1 MRVAIYYPWVY
12 LKGGIERTI
21 LELKKRS
28 RHEWTIFTSY
38 YDRDETY
45 PELELMDIRQLQRVS
60 VKRTYLSVIRSA
72 IRILRTR
79 IEAESFDAVVICCDG
94 IGSLLSFRN
103 AVNPLICLC
112 FTPLRAVYDEEYR
125 VRHLSRYRAVMP
137 LVLLLEVF
145 YKAIDRLAWKKYR
158 HVFCISRTVKERVL
172 RGRLCSSDQV
182 EIASPGIDKN
192 KIMFSRRRDRYF
204 FLPGRITWTKN
215 IELGIRAF
223 LEFKLR
229 ADGDFRLVIA
239 GMVDNKSRGYY
250 RYLIRLVE
258 GREDVVFVRGP
269 TDKQMAELYK
279 NCYAVL
285 FPSFNED
292 FGLVPIEAMSH
303 GKPVVAVNRGGPAE
317 VLVHGETGWLVDGRV
332 NNFSTAMEYLV
343 KNPSLAWKMGKN
355 AIKRCE
361 LFTWDNFVERI
372 DGFLDRLARKKC
384 GLI

>member
-1 MRVAIYYPWVY
+1 MRVAIYYPWIY

-38 YDRDETY
+38 YDRDQTY
-45 PELELMDIRQLQRVS
+45 PELKLMDIRELQRVS

-103 AVNPLICLC
+103 AVKPLVCLC

-137 LVLLLEVF
+137 FVLLLEVF
-145 YKAIDRLAWKKYR
+145 YKAIDLLAWRRYR

-182 EIASPGIDKN
+182 EIASPGIDKR
-192 KIMFSRRRDRYF
+192 KISFSPRRDLYF
-204 FLPGRITWTKN
+204 FLPGRIKWTKN

-223 LEFKLR
+223 LEFKSR
-229 ADGDFRLVIA
+229 AISDFRLVIA
-239 GMVDNKSRGYY
+239 GMVDDKSLGYY
-250 RYLIRLVE
+250 KNLIRQVE
-258 GREDVVFVRGP
+258 GREDVVFICGP
-269 TDKQMAELYK
+269 ADEQMSELYK

-317 VLVHGETGWLVDGRV
+317 VLVHGETGWLVEGNVDK
-332 NNFSTAMEYLV
+332 FSRAMEYLV
-343 KNPSLAWKMGKN
+343 RNPSLAREMGEN
-355 AIKRCE
+355 AVKRCE
-361 LFTWDNFVERI
+361 LFTWDNFVAKI
-372 DGFLDRLARKKC
+372 DNFLDTLARRNV
-384 GLI
+384 G